1 MIHGFIIH
9 TPEIIPDLTFIN
21 ARGMI
26 APYHSPRWIEF
37 AAWCSST
44 NETTGDLVAG
54 SLWGRGRMTKKT
66 AFWIFL
72 IGTISSAVVFLGA
85 TYDTHRQVGALSH
98 VDKLSDQVVAGKR
111 AFEKYNCNDCHT
123 ILGFGGYY
131 APDLTKVVQRVGA
144 EGVRYR
150 VKSPELAF
158 AKSTRKMPQ
167 QNLSDQEITD
177 LVAFFSWVGEINNND
192 WPPQDSKKR
201 LSRGEQ
207 MMVAKVGVSPGAAVF
222 QTKGCMNCHSLNG
235 TGGTFGPALD
245 KVGAGMSAEEIEKY
259 VRNPKGVNPGSKMPS
274 QKDNLSE
281 RELDEVA
288 RFLAT
293 LK

>member
-1 MIHGFIIH
+1 
-9 TPEIIPDLTFIN
+9 
-21 ARGMI
+21 
-26 APYHSPRWIEF
+26 
-37 AAWCSST
+37 
-44 NETTGDLVAG
+44 
-54 SLWGRGRMTKKT
+54 MTKKT

-72 IGTISSAVVFLGA
+72 IGTLSSAAVFLGA
-85 TYDTHRQVGALSH
+85 TYDTHRQVAALSH

-131 APDLTKVVQRVGA
+131 APDLTKVVQRVGE
-144 EGVRYR
+144 EGIRYR

-158 AKSTRKMPQ
+158 ANSPRKMP
-167 QNLSDQEITD
+167 NEHVTDQEITD
-177 LVAFFSWVGEINNND
+177 LVAFFRWVGEINNND

-201 LSRGEQ
+201 LSRGAQ

-222 QTKGCMNCHSLNG
+222 QTKGCMNCHALHG

-245 KVGAGMSAEEIEKY
+245 LVGRGKTIEGIEHY
-259 VRNPKGVNPGSKMPS
+259 IQDPRGVNPGSKMPP
-274 QKDNLSE
+274 QKDNLSP
-281 RELDEVA
+281 RELEEVA